1 MLTSNAKVV
10 SAIGVIEHLRNPHK
24 FFTAF
29 KKSKA
34 KYLYYSVPM
43 FSFCVLLENVF
54 KNVFPRQLFGD
65 HTHLF
70 TDSSIKKMNKII
82 GLKSIA
88 EWRYGTDII
97 DLYRHILINLQA
109 NKCSKKTIDL
119 FNAGLLDKIDNI
131 QSIFDKSHFCSE
143 IHLLASKY

>member
-1 MLTSNAKVV
+1 
-10 SAIGVIEHLRNPHK
+10 
-24 FFTAF
+24 
-29 KKSKA
+29 
-34 KYLYYSVPM
+34 
-43 FSFCVLLENVF
+43 
-54 KNVFPRQLFGD
+54 
-65 HTHLF
+65 
-70 TDSSIKKMNKII
+70 MNKII